1 MLDRE
6 LGSQWE
12 DEAIKDRE
20 ERIEEGKGLFLSLS
34 ALVILLFS
42 LFMAFIWYMIKPRLF
57 EISPSLLTISGILIS
72 LFIIYTIIKFVLTV
86 ISAATGKN
94 ILLSFT
100 GDNHNAIKL
109 IYSYSV
115 RIGKILGI
123 SIDRIGNSFVNFN
136 NSLVRALR
144 RKIGRENLL
153 VLLPRCIQY
162 SGCKQRV
169 TEDISNCKDCGKCE
183 ITEFKSLGRRYGFYV
198 SVATG
203 GSLARKMIYRIR
215 PSTILAV
222 ACERELV
229 SGIQDTGKVRVLAVP
244 NWRPEGPCKNTKV
257 DMEKVKDAIE
267 FIFGGENSVNLK
279 KETSGAIV
287 EAGV

>member
-6 LGSQWE
+6 LGDQWE
-12 DEAIKDRE
+12 GEAITERE

-34 ALVILLFS
+34 ALVVLLFS
-42 LFMAFIWYMIKPRLF
+42 LSIAFIWYMIKPRLF
-57 EISPSLLTISGILIS
+57 EISPYLLTLSGILIS

-86 ISAATGKN
+86 VSAATGKN
-94 ILLSFT
+94 ILLSLT
-100 GDNHNAIKL
+100 GNNHNAIKL

-115 RIGKILGI
+115 RIGKLLGI
-123 SIDRIGNSFVNFN
+123 SIDRIGNSFVSFN

-162 SGCKQRV
+162 SGCRQKV
-169 TEDISNCKDCGKCE
+169 TEDINNCKDCGKCE
-183 ITEFKSLGRRYGFYV
+183 ITEFKAISRKYGFYV

-203 GSLARKMIYRIR
+203 GSLARKMIHRIK

-267 FIFGGENSVNLK
+267 FIFDGDKNKGLEHDD
-279 KETSGAIV
+279 
-287 EAGV
+287 GVAVIATN